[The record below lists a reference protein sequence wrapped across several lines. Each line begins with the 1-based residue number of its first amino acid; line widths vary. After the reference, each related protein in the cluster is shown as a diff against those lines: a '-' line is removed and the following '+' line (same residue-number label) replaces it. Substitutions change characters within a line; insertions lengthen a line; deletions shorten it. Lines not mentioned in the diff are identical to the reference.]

1 MSHESPSLIY
11 MPYILSIRITRLQ
24 YVYSREA
31 LQNYLVK
38 IMGPMGTIKLG
49 KPLKLCNQD
58 DNNNSNSK
66 ISMPAHIKVLP
77 IYKEI

>member
-1 MSHESPSLIY
+1 

-24 YVYSREA
+24 YVCSREA

-38 IMGPMGTIKLG
+38 IMGLVGKIKLG
-49 KPLKLCNQD
+49 KPLKLRNQD
-58 DNNNSNSK
+58 DNNNNNSK

-77 IYKEI
+77 INKEI